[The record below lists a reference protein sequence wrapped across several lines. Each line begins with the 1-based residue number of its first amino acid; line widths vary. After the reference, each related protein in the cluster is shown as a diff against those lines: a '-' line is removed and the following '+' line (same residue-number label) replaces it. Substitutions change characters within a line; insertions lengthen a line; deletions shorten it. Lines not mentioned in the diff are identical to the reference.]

1 MGTNSIRINLT
12 KESTLSEIRLFRSA
26 DREHKFTHIIVEGIN
41 DIRFFQNKISNRV
54 VLYESFSGKE
64 GVREIVDS
72 FNMANVIGVCD
83 RDYDV
88 SPPSPNIFFYDY
100 SSLETM
106 MLSSFNTFET
116 KCNMLYPHI
125 SNARSI
131 YDQTFQQ
138 IRWISAFRKVSAQQN
153 LGMKFTVFSPFKVFN
168 KSNKMIDSSK
178 IITLLRD
185 ANRDIFSSNPNI
197 IRVVSAEVQ
206 AFTDINADLLNANG
220 HDALAMFHCLCKT
233 PKVADFNED
242 VILITLIL
250 IYNFQDSELY
260 DTLRHYAIVNGLEII
275 A

>member
-1 MGTNSIRINLT
+1 MGANSIRINLT
-12 KESTLSEIRLFRSA
+12 KESTLSEIRLFQSA

-64 GVREIVDS
+64 GVREIVNN
-72 FNMANVIGVCD
+72 FNMANVIGICD
-83 RDYDV
+83 KDYDA

-106 MLSSFNTFET
+106 MLSSFNTFE
-116 KCNMLYPHI
+116 KMCNTLYPHI
-125 SNARSI
+125 SDVRFI

-138 IRWISAFRKVSAQQN
+138 IRWISAFRKVSSQQN

-168 KSNKMIDSSK
+168 KSNKTIDVPK
-178 IITLLRD
+178 MITLLRD
-185 ANRDIFSSNPNI
+185 ANRDIFFSNPNI
-197 IRVVSAEVQ
+197 IRVVSAEVE
-206 AFTDINADLLNANG
+206 AFTDINVDLLNANG

-233 PKVADFNED
+233 PKVADFNEE

-260 DTLRHYAIVNGLEII
+260 DTIKHYAIVNGLEIVV
-275 A
+275 